1 MHDSLL
7 PKNRGFAP
15 LNWAIINNEKKTGV
29 SLIAIDKLVD
39 TGNIYLQDS
48 VMIKKK
54 DDINTLNSKILK
66 IYTKI
71 LIKFFRNIEF
81 YLRNSINQKKIP
93 KNFNQ
98 KKTQTWFDQLE

>member
-1 MHDSLL
+1 M
-7 PKNRGFAP
+7 K
-15 LNWAIINNEKKTGV
+15 KKTGV

-81 YLRNSINQKKIP
+81 YLRNLLIKKKFQKILI
-93 KNFNQ
+93 Q
-98 KKTQTWFDQLE
+98 KEDQTWFDQLE

>member
-1 MHDSLL
+1 M
-7 PKNRGFAP
+7 K
-15 LNWAIINNEKKTGV
+15 KKTGV

-71 LIKFFRNIEF
+71 LIKFLEI
-81 YLRNSINQKKIP
+81 L
-93 KNFNQ
+93 NFI
-98 KKTQTWFDQLE
+98 

>member
-48 VMIKKK
+48 VIKKK

-71 LIKFFRNIEF
+71 LIKFLEI
-81 YLRNSINQKKIP
+81 L
-93 KNFNQ
+93 NFI
-98 KKTQTWFDQLE
+98 